1 MNLMQRSLNDL
12 IGYAIRATDKDLGRV
27 HDWYF
32 DDVSWT
38 LRYMVADT
46 RAWLPGRKVLISPVA
61 CGHADFAQ
69 GVLPV
74 GLSSEQIQESP
85 SVDEARPVSR
95 QKEVEL
101 ARYYRWPAYWTET
114 VTAGDREGGAPLDLS
129 GSSLRSA
136 REVTGYGIDA
146 SDGSIGHVED
156 LVAEEGTWAVRWLVV
171 DTRNWLPGGRKV
183 LVSPRWIAG
192 IRWNE
197 NSVRVDLDRDSIK
210 DSPVYDPT
218 MPINR
223 AYEERLYDYYGRPR
237 MRV

>member
-1 MNLMQRSLNDL
+1 M
-12 IGYAIRATDKDLGRV
+12 AI
-27 HDWYF
+27 
-32 DDVSWT
+32 
-38 LRYMVADT
+38 
-46 RAWLPGRKVLISPVA
+46 
-61 CGHADFAQ
+61 
-69 GVLPV
+69 
-74 GLSSEQIQESP
+74 E
-85 SVDEARPVSR
+85 
-95 QKEVEL
+95 
-101 ARYYRWPAYWTET
+101 PALVFYPRYWTET